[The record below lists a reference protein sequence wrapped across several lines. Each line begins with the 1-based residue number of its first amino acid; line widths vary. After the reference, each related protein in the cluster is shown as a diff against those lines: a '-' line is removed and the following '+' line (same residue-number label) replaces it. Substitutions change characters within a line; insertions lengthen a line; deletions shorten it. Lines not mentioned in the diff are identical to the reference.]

1 MLGKTRFQQGRDN
14 IEGLHLFTLNALT
27 GRANWL
33 SIFKTKA
40 ALVSDPCFGGKIVG
54 NASTR

>member
-27 GRANWL
+27 GRAN
-33 SIFKTKA
+33 
-40 ALVSDPCFGGKIVG
+40 
-54 NASTR
+54 